1 MTVSFVVFGTPAPQG
16 SKTLTRYG
24 MREANKGTR
33 PWREAVAWHAAEAM
47 VGRELLTGPLAL
59 EATFWFPRPKS
70 HYGTGRNLGV
80 VKATAQLYVATT
92 PDLDKLLRAISDAM
106 SGIVYRDDAQIAR
119 SLARKRY
126 GKPLGAHIWV
136 SEIAP

>member
-47 VGRELLTGPLAL
+47 AEKELLEGPLLL
-59 EATFWFPRPKS
+59 EATFVFPRPKS
-70 HYGTGRNLGV
+70 HYGTGRRAGGL
-80 VKATAQLYVATT
+80 KATAPFYCATR
-92 PDLDKLLRAISDAM
+92 PDVDKLQRAIGDAM
-106 SGIVYRDDAQIAR
+106 AGIVYREDAQIVRIA
-119 SLARKRY
+119 AFKAY
-126 GKPLGAHIWV
+126 GKPHADIRV